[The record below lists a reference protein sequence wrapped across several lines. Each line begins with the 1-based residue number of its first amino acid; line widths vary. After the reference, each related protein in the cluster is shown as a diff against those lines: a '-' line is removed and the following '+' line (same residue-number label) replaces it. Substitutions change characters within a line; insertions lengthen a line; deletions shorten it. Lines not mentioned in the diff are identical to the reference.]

1 MPSVKLA
8 ALDLAVVAVYLAGI
22 TALGLYAARRV
33 RDTHGYFIGS
43 RRFGKAL
50 VAAQALTT
58 GTRSD
63 HAITVIGATYE
74 IGLAGIWYQWM
85 WLFTTPFYWILAPI
99 FRRLRVVTTA
109 DFYEQ
114 RYGPAMG
121 AAYTFFAL
129 YLFMLWEGTMI
140 KGTATTI
147 EAVSGLPESAVI
159 AVVTAVF
166 VIFGVAG
173 GLVAAAVTEFVQSFL
188 ILVLSFALV
197 PFGLRA
203 AGGWRA
209 LRERIGDDMFTLTA
223 PHEMTLFAVVMLVV
237 TGVVGIVAQP
247 HMMAIASSGRTE
259 LSCRIGWCYGN
270 FIKRLCTI
278 GWALTGLAGMALFPG
293 LGHGNREQV
302 FGLAIASLL
311 PAGLVGLM
319 IASLMATVLAGCG
332 SFMVNASALFTRNV
346 YARFWRLDAEDRH
359 YLAVG
364 RITGVAVTAG
374 GIAMAL
380 LLPSVID
387 ATVHFVT
394 IMPFLGL
401 PFWVGVAWK
410 RANRYG
416 AWVSAVGAAAVYFGG
431 ALPGWSVPLRSLVSL
446 AFGLVAIVAVSL
458 ATPPEPKESLNQVFA
473 SLHTPVGFESQLENA
488 KAEVVHG

>member
-1 MPSVKLA
+1 VSLST
-8 ALDLAVVAVYLAGI
+8 LDLTVVVVYLAGI
-22 TALGLYAARRV
+22 IALGLRAARRV
-33 RDTHGYFIGS
+33 NDTQSYFIGS
-43 RRFGKAL
+43 RRFGKIL

-63 HAITVIGATYE
+63 HAISVIGATYE

-85 WLFTTPFYWILAPI
+85 WLFTTPFYWILAPV

-109 DFYEQ
+109 DFYEL
-114 RYGPAMG
+114 RFGPAMG
-121 AAYTFFAL
+121 VAYTFFAL

-147 EAVSGLPESAVI
+147 QAVSGIQANYIIAAVTI
-159 AVVTAVF
+159 TF

-173 GLVAAAVTEFVQSFL
+173 GLVAAAVTEFVQGFF

-197 PFGLRA
+197 PFGLVA
-203 AGGWRA
+203 VGGWRA
-209 LRERIGDDMFTLTA
+209 LKDKVGENMFSLTA
-223 PHEMTLFAVVMLVV
+223 PGEMTLFAVLMLII

-247 HMMAIASSGRTE
+247 HMMAIGSSGKTE

-278 GWALTGLAGMALFPG
+278 GWALAGLIGMALFPG
-293 LGHGNREQV
+293 LGHARREEV
-302 FGLAIASLL
+302 FGLTIASLL
-311 PAGLVGLM
+311 PTGLVGLM

-332 SFMVNASALFTRNV
+332 SFMVNAAALFTRNV
-346 YARFWRLDAEDRH
+346 YQRYLKINAPDQH
-359 YLAVG
+359 YLLVG
-364 RITGVAVTAG
+364 RITGVVVTAG

-380 LLPSVID
+380 LLPSVIA
-387 ATVHFVT
+387 ATIHFVT
-394 IMPFLGL
+394 IMPFLGV

-416 AWVSAVGAAAVYFGG
+416 AWVSAVGSAIVYFGG
-431 ALPGWSVPLRSLVSL
+431 AYFGWSVPMRSLASL
-446 AFGLVAIVAVSL
+446 IFGLVSIVLVSAL
-458 ATPPEPKESLNQVFA
+458 TTPEPEESLERVFV
-473 SLHTPVGFESQLENA
+473 SLHTPVGFEHRLPPAQ
-488 KAEVVHG
+488 AEVSHG

>member
-1 MPSVKLA
+1 MKLA
-8 ALDLAVVAVYLAGI
+8 TLDLVVVAVYLAGI
-22 TALGLYAARRV
+22 TALGLRAARRV
-33 RDTHGYFIGS
+33 KDTQGYFIGS

-63 HAITVIGATYE
+63 HAISVIGATYE

-85 WLFTTPFYWILAPI
+85 WLFTTPFYWLLAPV

-109 DFYEQ
+109 DFYEM

-129 YLFMLWEGTMI
+129 YLFMLWEGTML

-147 EAVSGLPESAVI
+147 SAVSGLPEFAII

-166 VIFGVAG
+166 VAFGVAG
-173 GLVAAAVTEFVQSFL
+173 GLVAAATTEFVQGFF

-197 PFGLRA
+197 PFGLSA
-203 AGGWRA
+203 VGGWRA
-209 LRERIGDDMFTLTA
+209 LKARVGESMFTLTA
-223 PHEMTLFAVVMLVV
+223 PGEMTLFAILMLVV

-259 LSCRIGWCYGN
+259 LGCRIGWCYGN

-278 GWALTGLAGMALFPG
+278 GWALTGLDGMALFPG
-293 LGHGNREQV
+293 LGHSGREQV

-311 PAGLVGLM
+311 PVGLVGLM

-332 SFMVNASALFTRNV
+332 SFMVNAAALFTRNA
-346 YARFWRLDAEDRH
+346 YARFWKRDAPDSH
-359 YLAVG
+359 YLLVG

-374 GIAMAL
+374 GIGMAF

-401 PFWVGVAWK
+401 PFWVGVCWR

-416 AWVSAVGAAAVYFGG
+416 AWTSAVGAALVYFGG
-431 ALPGWSVPLRSLVSL
+431 AYLDWSVPLRSLVSL
-446 AFGLVAIVAVSL
+446 AFGLAAIVVVSL
-458 ATPPEPKESLNQVFA
+458 ATAPEPEDRMNRLFV
-473 SLHTPVGFESQLENA
+473 SLHTPVGFENQLDPSA
-488 KAEVVHG
+488 SSAAEVVHG

>member
-1 MPSVKLA
+1 MSLS
-8 ALDLAVVAVYLAGI
+8 ALDLAVVAVYLVGI
-22 TALGLYAARRV
+22 TALGLHAARRV
-33 RDTHGYFIGS
+33 SDTQGYFIGS

-85 WLFTTPFYWILAPI
+85 WLFTTPFYWILAPV

-109 DFYEQ
+109 DFYEL

-129 YLFMLWEGTMI
+129 YLFMLWEGTII

-147 EAVSGLPESAVI
+147 HAISGLPENAVI

-173 GLVAAAVTEFVQSFL
+173 GLVAAAVTEFVQSFF

-197 PFGLRA
+197 PFGLSA
-203 AGGWRA
+203 VGGWRA
-209 LRERIGDDMFTLTA
+209 LKTRVGEEMFTLTA
-223 PHEMTLFAVVMLVV
+223 PSEMTLFAVLMLVV

-278 GWALTGLAGMALFPG
+278 GWALTGLVGMALFPG
-293 LGHGNREQV
+293 LGHANREQV
-302 FGLAIASLL
+302 FGLAIARLL

-332 SFMVNASALFTRNV
+332 SFMVNAAALFTRNV
-346 YARFWRLDAEDRH
+346 YARFWRRSEQGTSDAH

-364 RITGVAVTAG
+364 RITGVVVTAG

-387 ATVHFVT
+387 ATLHFVT

-401 PFWVGVAWK
+401 PFWVGVAWR
-410 RANRYG
+410 RANRHG
-416 AWVSAVGAAAVYFGG
+416 AWVSAVGAALVYFGG
-431 ALPGWSVPLRSLVSL
+431 ALLGWPVPLRSLVSL
-446 AFGLVAIVAVSL
+446 GFGLAAIIAVSL
-458 ATPPEPKESLNQVFA
+458 ATPPEPEQSLNKVFV
-473 SLHTPVGFESQLENA
+473 SLHTPVGFERQLN
-488 KAEVVHG
+488 H